1 MCKETTCM
9 ILSCFPCSQCSNR
22 AMKKQALKWA
32 PQSTLPIKR
41 HTLHVSPTSAA
52 QRVALLMSGEQR
64 DHLTVTDFRTRP
76 PGTHFTSKQRVKAH
90 SSLVRQRST
99 TSNCFSK
106 RKTRLSTAI
115 PKHQCYIH
123 WNWLGFPVVF
133 NYSNHDTKSQFQQ
146 LSKKM
151 GRRVQWLSH
160 PNIFWTLV
168 KQILLL
174 INYAVWEVVQT
185 SGIQYKPFCKTTR

>member
-9 ILSCFPCSQCSNR
+9 ILSYFPCSQCSKR

-32 PQSTLPIKR
+32 PHSTLPIKR

-76 PGTHFTSKQRVKAH
+76 PGTHFTSKQGGKAH

-115 PKHQCYIH
+115 H
-123 WNWLGFPVVF
+123 WDWLGFPVVF
-133 NYSNHDTKSQFQQ
+133 NYSNHNTKNQFQQ
-146 LSKKM
+146 LSKKT
-151 GRRVQWLSH
+151 GRRVQSLSH

-174 INYAVWEVVQT
+174 INYAVWEVAQT
-185 SGIQYKPFCKTTR
+185 SGIQYKPFCNTTR